1 MHHFTGNQPR
11 WTKLYST
18 SVRHQ
23 YSQVRQ
29 IITSISLASD
39 RMSSGFLHVLD
50 NLANR
55 SNNWYFKDWKY
66 FAVVQNCH
74 IYCNAAHLALCLQ
87 YRYIIQCCKMLQSF
101 ARRYAVLQDVML
113 RCKMLHLLCRCK
125 MLHYIVRC
133 CTVLKDV
140 TPWCKIL
147 HFVVRRY
154 MCVLGKF
161 CNNKQY
167 GNTTHSTCDESHI
180 LAIYRVCGH
189 VQLHT

>member
-1 MHHFTGNQPR
+1 MNHIQLLHIRLSAGKMHHFTGNQPR

-23 YSQVRQ
+23 YTQVRQ

-101 ARRYAVLQDVML
+101 ARRHIML
-113 RCKMLHLLCRCK
+113 CCKMSCYVVKC
-125 MLHYIVRC
+125 YNYVVVRC
-133 CTVLKDV
+133 CTTL
-140 TPWCKIL
+140 
-147 HFVVRRY
+147 
-154 MCVLGKF
+154 
-161 CNNKQY
+161 
-167 GNTTHSTCDESHI
+167 
-180 LAIYRVCGH
+180 
-189 VQLHT
+189 